1 MEVALEYLKQG
12 IFGASD
18 YGWHAGLK
26 DWTPLRELL
35 APATPQTLQS
45 GTFASPAI
53 TRRID
58 DNARPGN
65 RSRQIGQAGSRPEG
79 SGWMILLNLFLTLVV
94 VALGCLRFGLGGETA
109 RRWVASIGLLLKTQS
124 HQEQQAQPAPAPAA
138 SPALAAKQLPDTPQG
153 APAKAFDPAELAGN
167 RAAWPR
173 TVILKEDTVFP
184 ALYNSQV
191 VGSVTVP
198 RGTPVRLVGIVGTE
212 LNLEFQG
219 GTTKVPWNL
228 TDLEARATH
237 TPGFEFPR

>member
-1 MEVALEYLKQG
+1 
-12 IFGASD
+12 
-18 YGWHAGLK
+18 
-26 DWTPLRELL
+26 
-35 APATPQTLQS
+35 
-45 GTFASPAI
+45 
-53 TRRID
+53 
-58 DNARPGN
+58 
-65 RSRQIGQAGSRPEG
+65 
-79 SGWMILLNLFLTLVV
+79 MILLNLFLTLVV

-153 APAKAFDPAELAGN
+153 APAGLPVATPAPAKAFDPAELAGN